1 MNFSN
6 PILLTLTA
14 LLIFVG
20 CQSESKQDHAK
31 SNDKFSHSD
40 SIEISKTWARPAAK
54 GRNSAVYLKIYNGTG
69 QPDSLIAVETEFA
82 QKAEVHESYEENG
95 MMGMRAA
102 GVQSIKPDS
111 VLELQPGGI
120 HIMLMNLNQSI
131 AEEDSI
137 LVQLLFSQSDSINI
151 TIPVRLHGF
160 Q

>member
-1 MNFSN
+1 M
-6 PILLTLTA
+6 
-14 LLIFVG
+14 
-20 CQSESKQDHAK
+20 
-31 SNDKFSHSD
+31 
-40 SIEISKTWARPAAK
+40 
-54 GRNSAVYLKIYNGTG
+54 YLQIYNGSG

-102 GVQSIKPDS
+102 GVQPIKPDS

-151 TIPVRLHGF
+151 TIPVRPHGF